1 MALDLYDGSRFVYQT
16 PEQICKIINY
26 VLDINKNDDVLDI
39 GSAFGN
45 YLINVHNCN
54 EYKSLNGIE
63 INVKLSLISKIRL
76 MAANAVY
83 NIETGNLFK
92 DSNNKPTKDIIKIK
106 NNYLHQ
112 INVLFDELNSNQIK
126 SRTAYNRLSILI
138 RKFIKE
144 TTEIDLL
151 KSSLSEI
158 KKKDTG
164 ILYDLIKEYYEPEFS
179 KNNKGDIISSINKT
193 RKVIEEWK

>member
-1 MALDLYDGSRFVYQT
+1 MQSKVNLEGQFSYNVIGLILFIILILVFITYIVY
-16 PEQICKIINY
+16 KIINNN
-26 VLDINKNDDVLDI
+26 INTN
-39 GSAFGN
+39 
-45 YLINVHNCN
+45 
-54 EYKSLNGIE
+54 
-63 INVKLSLISKIRL
+63 
-76 MAANAVY
+76 
-83 NIETGNLFK
+83 K
-92 DSNNKPTKDIIKIK
+92 DSSNKPTKDIIKIK